1 MAHGDRKFAVEHRA
15 HLDSTERRSYLDA
28 RKILRAFRVRRGLRV
43 ADIGAGTGFFAIPA
57 AELVGPEGH
66 VDAVDLAPE
75 MLEDLQAKL
84 ERVRI
89 GNVTA
94 SRSTEDRVPLSDA
107 SVDLALLACV
117 LHELDGPGTLLECR
131 RILRPDGRLAVVD
144 WKKMETEF
152 GPPRE
157 HRLNEE
163 EARDVLRSAGFAV
176 DRTFEAGPYHYGIE
190 ARIRHA

>member
-1 MAHGDRKFAVEHRA
+1 MAHGERKFAVEHRA
-15 HLDSTERRSYLDA
+15 HLDSAERRSYLDA
-28 RKILRAFRVRRGLRV
+28 PRILRSFRVRRGLRV

-57 AELVGPEGH
+57 AALVGPQGH

-75 MLEDLQAKL
+75 MLEDLRSKL
-84 ERVRI
+84 DRDRI

-94 SRSTEDRVPLSDA
+94 SRSTEDRLPLPDA

-131 RILRPDGRLAVVD
+131 RILRPHGRLAVVD
-144 WKKMETEF
+144 WKKVDMEF

-157 HRLNEE
+157 HRLNEA
-163 EARDVLRSAGFAV
+163 EAGDVLQAAGFAV

-190 ARIRHA
+190 ARIRRA